1 IYVAAPIK
9 DRVNGNSIGIVR
21 TRTPVKFLD
30 KLVKSDDIQEYYLLD
45 EKGRILISS
54 YQNLFGQNIR
64 DINPSLEQI
73 LSAKDIETL
82 TEISENNQNQQLIT
96 YVSLRKL
103 AGSADRNWW
112 LIVGKDKEIALKPE
126 KEFSLLIANTV
137 LVIGLVMTLFVGW
150 LLRGNI
156 EIQKLKTNSKLNNDQ
171 DTRERRD
178 LPNNFEYIVNQ
189 IQQSVNE
196 INVSIQKLTT
206 EAVKESEQ
214 NNHSLETID
223 NMTIAIVSIANIARQ
238 AVTIINV
245 SNHAA
250 TATEGAMD
258 STLQFIFLV
267 EVSV

>member
-1 IYVAAPIK
+1 M
-9 DRVNGNSIGIVR
+9 
-21 TRTPVKFLD
+21 
-30 KLVKSDDIQEYYLLD
+30 KSDDIQEYYLLD

-238 AVTIINV
+238 AVTIIND

-258 STLQFIFLV
+258 STLQNIFLV
-267 EVSV
+267 QETVVEIGKKGK

>member
-1 IYVAAPIK
+1 MNIKTQETLDSLRRTGRVYDSVAVFDLHGKVIMKSGGESLESEKNLAYFQDVIKQDIPIISQPEIVKNVGEVIYVAAPIK

-156 EIQKLKTNSKLNNDQ
+156 E
-171 DTRERRD
+171 
-178 LPNNFEYIVNQ
+178 
-189 IQQSVNE
+189 
-196 INVSIQKLTT
+196 
-206 EAVKESEQ
+206 
-214 NNHSLETID
+214 
-223 NMTIAIVSIANIARQ
+223 
-238 AVTIINV
+238 
-245 SNHAA
+245 
-250 TATEGAMD
+250 
-258 STLQFIFLV
+258 
-267 EVSV
+267 